1 MYRRMNFGP
10 SLYLTFAEML
20 MQGLLVLRYEGNS
33 DYNYLVKDQKLNTG
47 SGCLSKIHRHIDQSG
62 AGTRYCLRPASSTTS
77 SLPSKKK
84 TSNLDRSY
92 APTATVPKVGQPSI
106 DRGLGAAQTSGRA
119 ILIRF
124 IDAVV
129 LP

>member
-33 DYNYLVKDQKLNTG
+33 DYNYLVKDQKLITG

-84 TSNLDRSY
+84 TSKLRSVICAHSHCAESGTTINRSRARGRSNVGSRHLDQIY
-92 APTATVPKVGQPSI
+92 
-106 DRGLGAAQTSGRA
+106 
-119 ILIRF
+119 
-124 IDAVV
+124 
-129 LP
+129 